1 VSRRARLRLAAVV
14 AVISAIGIVVLAVQ
28 IASRGSGSDGAHLP
42 LGLETRPASAPF
54 AGYRETSIEV
64 DGRCR
69 LVAVADTE
77 ALRAQGLREK
87 VKLGRYA
94 GMLFVFGGESVASF
108 TMSGVSQPLEIGWY
122 SGDGKRVNAENMA
135 PCPNRSQADCP
146 IYSAGRSY
154 RVAVERPGG
163 SPSPGQLSPC

>member
-14 AVISAIGIVVLAVQ
+14 AVISAIGIGVLAVQ
-28 IASRGSGSDGAHLP
+28 FALRGSGTDGARLP
-42 LGLETRPASAPF
+42 LGLETHPAGAPF

-69 LVAVADTE
+69 LVAVADTA
-77 ALRAQGLREK
+77 ALRAQGLRRR
-87 VKLGRYA
+87 VNVGRYA
-94 GMLFVFGGESVASF
+94 GMLFVFDGESDTSF

-122 SGDGKRVNAENMA
+122 SADGKRISEEHMA
-135 PCPNRSQADCP
+135 PCPNHSQADCP

-154 RVAVERPGG
+154 RIALERPGG
-163 SPSPGQLSPC
+163 SPSVGQLTPC